1 MAIVL
6 KMARPSSFST
16 HEDALPDPMLL
27 EAGDQVAIV
36 DNAFKGLVAYVYT
49 VERTTRTQ
57 IVLQG
62 SPTRYSR
69 ADGSA
74 IGSGSASRKL
84 MHVGHPAVLAAKQAE
99 VLRRLKDKAAEVLG
113 EKMTTS
119 ADRIRAA
126 RSLQTY
132 ARQAAERIELLD
144 QQMAENQVEIDAL
157 RAEGSAEE

>member
-1 MAIVL
+1 MAIIL
-6 KMARPSSFST
+6 RMGRTSQFSGY
-16 HEDALPDPMLL
+16 EDALPDPMLL
-27 EAGDQVAIV
+27 EAGDQVARVEI
-36 DNAFKGLVAYVYT
+36 DFKGPVAYIYT

-74 IGSGSASRKL
+74 IGGRHSQRL